1 MMKTSRTWFFVCV
14 FILLSP
20 VAGLNL
26 LIRMRIRTSFI
37 YAFLTA
43 LLAMVLTQMLTRGLR
58 SQVARSFSTGGVPRK
73 VLITGPPGG
82 GA

>member
-1 MMKTSRTWFFVCV
+1 MQPRCCKVNDVEYFESSIAPLPYPFAEMHVGIHFLSA
-14 FILLSP
+14 LLS
-20 VAGLNL
+20 
-26 LIRMRIRTSFI
+26 
-37 YAFLTA
+37 
-43 LLAMVLTQMLTRGLR
+43 MVLTQMLTRGLR

>member
-1 MMKTSRTWFFVCV
+1 MSSTFYESSIAPLPYPFAEMHVGIHFLSA
-14 FILLSP
+14 LLS
-20 VAGLNL
+20 
-26 LIRMRIRTSFI
+26 
-37 YAFLTA
+37 
-43 LLAMVLTQMLTRGLR
+43 MVLTQMLTRGLR